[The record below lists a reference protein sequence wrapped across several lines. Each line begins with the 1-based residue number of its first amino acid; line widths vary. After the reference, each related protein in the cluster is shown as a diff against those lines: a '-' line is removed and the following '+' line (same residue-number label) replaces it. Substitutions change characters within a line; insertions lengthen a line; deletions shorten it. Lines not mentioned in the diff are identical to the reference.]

1 MASGSFTGSTSNE
14 YITPRISWSSTSNT
28 STNQSQLT
36 VRFQLKK
43 SSKSNASTY
52 GTGSWTMTIAGTSY
66 NFSDVITIPTNDAYQ
81 TIYSKTVTISHNDDG
96 SKSVTIAVTGGMS
109 GTTYTATSLS
119 DTVKL
124 DTIPRSSSFSIPSNV
139 NTGSSLTVSIVP
151 SSSTFRHKVRFEID
165 GSTKYTSGFI
175 AAGTTSFSYTIPHS
189 WLPSSTSKSMKVYLE
204 TYTSSGSSYIA
215 RINKNITVN
224 VPSNIKPSI
233 SNVTK
238 TLVGGLDGK
247 YVQGKSQVTLVATA
261 KPGDGSTLTTYI
273 YKGANISGTSSS
285 YTGTSNTKTSSK
297 IQSSGT
303 LTYKV
308 VAKDARGR
316 TSDYYTVSISVY
328 AYAAPQVTSISA
340 RRCLQNGTLDNDGK
354 YAKVTVKISYS
365 TIGGANKRI
374 VKLYSSKDNYV
385 SGTTVINS
393 DSTSVS
399 YTGVY
404 GGGFDNTQ
412 KYTIRA
418 VITDT
423 YNTGT
428 SIYKEVILA
437 TSTRTINI
445 AKHGNGVAIG
455 GMSTVTSSTA
465 KGAFECNWD
474 TNINAKL
481 AVSGNITTN
490 GDFGCTE
497 PYSSSN
503 FAMYCQWADS
513 DNHDILVRSNDGL
526 TMALGW
532 VGNDSNTTICDIRPK
547 KVRIRGETTVQGFRV
562 PEIQHGNVSI
572 TPSAANTPTSK
583 AITFEQEFSGSPDI
597 IATPHTSVPG
607 ITVLGVGTAS
617 RSSTG
622 CTIWVTRTNTTATTV
637 NWIAVY

>member
-28 STNQSQLT
+28 STNKSQLT

-66 NFSDVITIPTNDAYQ
+66 SFSDVITIPTNDAYQ

-96 SKSVTIAVTGGMS
+96 SKSVAIAVTGGMS
-109 GTTYTATSLS
+109 GTTYTTTSLS
-119 DTVKL
+119 DIVKL

-204 TYTSSGSSYIA
+204 TYTSGGSSYIA
-215 RINKNITVN
+215 RINKSITVN

-273 YKGANISGTSSS
+273 YNGANISGTSSS

-303 LTYKV
+303 ITYKV
-308 VAKDARGR
+308 AAKDARGR

-340 RRCLQNGTLDNDGK
+340 RRCLQNGTLDNNGK

-365 TIGGANKRI
+365 SIGGANNRV
-374 VKLYSSKDNYV
+374 VKLYSSKDNYA
-385 SGTTVINS
+385 SGTTVITAS
-393 DSTSVS
+393 STNTS
-399 YTGVY
+399 YTGIY
-404 GGGFDNTQ
+404 GGSFDIAQ

-428 SIYKEVILA
+428 SIYREVTLSTA
-437 TSTRTINI
+437 TRTINI

-455 GMSTVTSSTA
+455 GLSTVTSETA
-465 KGAFECNWD
+465 NGTFECNWD

-490 GDFGCTE
+490 GDIGCSET
-497 PYSSSN
+497 YSGSN
-503 FAMYCQWADS
+503 FAMYCQWADKS
-513 DNHDILVRSNDGL
+513 NHDILVRSNDGL
-526 TMALGW
+526 TMGLGW
-532 VGNDSNTTICDIRPK
+532 IGNDSNITVCDIRPK
-547 KVRIRGETTVQGFRV
+547 KVNIRGDTTVKGFRV
-562 PEIQHGNVSI
+562 PEIQHGSLSI

-583 AITFEQEFSGSPDI
+583 IVVFDKAFSGTPAVMVNPLTGAPGTLVTGVSAASPSE
-597 IATPHTSVPG
+597 TQV
-607 ITVLGVGTAS
+607 
-617 RSSTG
+617 
-622 CTIWVTRTNTTATTV
+622 TIYLTRTNTTSTGIQWVAI
-637 NWIAVY
+637 N

>member
-1 MASGSFTGSTSNE
+1 MASGNFTGSTSNE
-14 YITPRISWSSTSNT
+14 YITPRISWSSTSNV
-28 STNQSQLT
+28 STNKSQLT

-43 SSKSNASTY
+43 SSKSSSSTY
-52 GTGSWTMTIAGTSY
+52 GTGSWTMTINGTSY
-66 NFSDVITIPTNDAYQ
+66 SFSDVITIPTNDTYQ

-96 SKSVTIAVTGGMS
+96 SKSVTIKVTGGIPD
-109 GTTYTATSLS
+109 TTYTSTSLNG
-119 DTVKL
+119 TAKL
-124 DTIPRSSSFSIPSNV
+124 DTIPRSSSFSIPSSV
-139 NTGSSLTVSIVP
+139 NTGSKLTVSITP

-165 GSTKYTSGFI
+165 GTTKYTSGFI

-189 WLPSSTSKSMKVYLE
+189 WLPSTTSKTMKVYLY
-204 TYTSSGSSYIA
+204 TYTSSGTDYIA
-215 RINKNITVN
+215 RVNKNITVN
-224 VPSNIKPSI
+224 VPSIIKPTI
-233 SNVTK
+233 SNVSK
-238 TLVGGLDGK
+238 TLVSGLDGK
-247 YVQGKSQVTLVATA
+247 YVQGKSKITLTATA
-261 KPGDGSTLTTYI
+261 EPGDGAKITTYI
-273 YKGANISGTSSS
+273 FKGVNISGSSSS
-285 YTGTSNTKTSSK
+285 YTGSSNTKTSSA

-303 LTYKV
+303 ITYTV
-308 VAKDARGR
+308 TAKDTRGR
-316 TSDYYTVSISVY
+316 TSDAYKVSISVY

-340 RRCLQNGTLDNDGK
+340 KRCLQNGTLDNDGK

-365 TIGGANKRI
+365 TIGGANKRT
-374 VKLYSSKDNYV
+374 VKLYNSKDSYA
-385 SGTTVINS
+385 SGTTIISS

-404 GGGFDNTQ
+404 GGSFDNTQ

-423 YNTGT
+423 YNTNT

-490 GDFGCTE
+490 GDIGCTE
-497 PYSSSN
+497 PYSGSN

-532 VGNDSNTTICDIRPK
+532 VGNDSNTTVCDIRPK

-562 PEIQHGNVSI
+562 PEIQHGSLSI

-583 AITFEQEFSGSPDI
+583 VVVFDKAFSGTPAVMANPLTGAPGTLVTGVSAASPSE
-597 IATPHTSVPG
+597 TQV
-607 ITVLGVGTAS
+607 
-617 RSSTG
+617 
-622 CTIWVTRTNTTATTV
+622 TIYLTRTNTTSTGIQWVAI
-637 NWIAVY
+637 N